1 MTPEEREISN
11 GAVVYA
17 KANRTALAKQLTS
30 KERYPPD
37 ANPVSVFMS
46 GSPGAGKTEASKAF
60 LDEIEANNVIRLDPD
75 DLRTYFPRYTG
86 DNSFLFQSAVS
97 LVVERTLDLAFK
109 NNQSFLLDGTLSSV
123 EVARKKH
130 CASIAE
136 TERSTYF
143 VRVSTSRT
151 CLGVCPSSRARR
163 GKKDLTRHIH
173 PPVFRGSTSNTGT
186 KARIWRSHKS
196 GSFNQIE

>member
-46 GSPGAGKTEASKAF
+46 GSPELGKTEASKAF

-75 DLRTYFPRYTG
+75 DLRTYFPRYIRVIT
-86 DNSFLFQSAVS
+86 LF
-97 LVVERTLDLAFK
+97 
-109 NNQSFLLDGTLSSV
+109 
-123 EVARKKH
+123 
-130 CASIAE
+130 
-136 TERSTYF
+136 Y
-143 VRVSTSRT
+143 
-151 CLGVCPSSRARR
+151 
-163 GKKDLTRHIH
+163 
-173 PPVFRGSTSNTGT
+173 
-186 KARIWRSHKS
+186 
-196 GSFNQIE
+196 FNQQCR